1 MMSNYEKELL
11 FAAWEN
17 YKKTGSKQYGFLMK
31 SSETA
36 VHYQTAAIRLVEIG
50 FIAPVSNNFRPDAL
64 YLSRSELTLVYRLL
78 PPAFDYFETLKA

>member
-1 MMSNYEKELL
+1 MSNYEKELL

-36 VHYQTAAIRLVEIG
+36 AHYQAAANWLAENGYITPLSDNFKAAELRLTQ
-50 FIAPVSNNFRPDAL
+50 SD
-64 YLSRSELTLVYRLL
+64 LTLVYRLTSA
-78 PPAFDYFETLKA
+78 AFDYFETLKP